1 MGVKQVFNN
10 IELEQIVIPHE
21 NMNDVEV
28 LVQNKPDIIQAFPVP
43 KLAENQLLVQRTN
56 INTQELKLAP
66 TRKERAMTSFRIKE
80 LIRLKNNISDI
91 LVMASNP
98 KLNIN
103 TDFKN
108 NRPSIQLELE
118 TKGYQAI
125 ASLEPFK
132 NRN

>member
-1 MGVKQVFNN
+1 
-10 IELEQIVIPHE
+10 
-21 NMNDVEV
+21 
-28 LVQNKPDIIQAFPVP
+28 
-43 KLAENQLLVQRTN
+43 
-56 INTQELKLAP
+56 
-66 TRKERAMTSFRIKE
+66 MTSFRIKE